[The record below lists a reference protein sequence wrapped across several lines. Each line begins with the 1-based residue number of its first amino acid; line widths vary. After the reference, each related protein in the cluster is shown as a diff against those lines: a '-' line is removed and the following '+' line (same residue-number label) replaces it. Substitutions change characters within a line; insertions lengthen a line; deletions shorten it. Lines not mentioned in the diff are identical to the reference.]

1 MMAVL
6 ECHAHHEADAVLVG
20 VLVVIVETADI
31 LYMDELEDVV
41 DADGKLVIGLLAVHH
56 MTALGEQHEDVAL
69 GVLLEERV
77 VLVGQSS
84 PQATESDVLA
94 PLELLQQWYAVENLS
109 VEIPRD
115 IERGKTVVE
124 ELHVVDELEGLVL
137 DDIAEVGLG
146 HDEQR
151 IGHLVPL
158 DTALEIAVD
167 LSPRLHPEALVDAR
181 LGEVVTV
188 VATEESLDADSVT
201 EDEHGGVEINL
212 QSALLG
218 VDICLAGGEA
228 ELGMELGGAELIG
241 VWL

>member
-1 MMAVL
+1 MQYQDFGDL

-69 GVLLEERV
+69 GVLREERV

-94 PLELLQQWYAVENLS
+94 PLELLQQRYAVEDLA
-109 VEIPRD
+109 VEIPRE
-115 IERGKTVVE
+115 IERGKTVVA
-124 ELHVVDELEGLVL
+124 ELHVVDELEGLGL

-158 DTALEIAVD
+158 DTAL
-167 LSPRLHPEALVDAR
+167 
-181 LGEVVTV
+181 
-188 VATEESLDADSVT
+188 
-201 EDEHGGVEINL
+201 
-212 QSALLG
+212 
-218 VDICLAGGEA
+218 
-228 ELGMELGGAELIG
+228 
-241 VWL
+241 

>member
-1 MMAVL
+1 M
-6 ECHAHHEADAVLVG
+6 G
-20 VLVVIVETADI
+20 VLVVIVETADV

-41 DADGKLVIGLLAVHH
+41 DADRELVVGLLRIHDT
-56 MTALGEQHEDVAL
+56 TALGEEHEDVAI
-69 GVLLEERV
+69 GVLLEEGV
-77 VLVGQSS
+77 VLVGQSA
-84 PQATESDVLA
+84 PQAAESNILA
-94 PLELLQQWYAVENLS
+94 PLEFLQERYAVEDLA

-167 LSPRLHPEALVDAR
+167 LTPRLHPEALIDVC
-181 LGEVVTV
+181 LGIVVAI
-188 VATEESLDADSVT
+188 VATEESLDADGMS
-201 EDEHGGVEINL
+201 EGEHWGVEIDL
-212 QSALLG
+212 KTTLLG
-218 VDICLAGGEA
+218 VDECLTGGKT
-228 ELGMELGGAELIG
+228 ELGMELGGAELI
-241 VWL
+241 

>member
-56 MTALGEQHEDVAL
+56 MTALGEHHEDVAL
-69 GVLLEERV
+69 GVLLEEGV
-77 VLVGQSS
+77 VLVGQTA
-84 PQATESDVLA
+84 PQAAESDVLA
-94 PLELLQQWYAVENLS
+94 PLEFLQERYAVEDLA

-158 DTALEIAVD
+158 YSSLEIAVN

-181 LGEVVTV
+181 LAIVVAI
-188 VATEESLDADSVT
+188 VATEESLDADGMS
-201 EDEHGGVEINL
+201 EGEHWGVEIDL
-212 QSALLG
+212 KTTLLG
-218 VDICLAGGEA
+218 VDECLAGGKT
-228 ELGMELGGAELIG
+228 ELGMELGGAELI
-241 VWL
+241 